1 MNDIILL
8 AVQLGIAVVAFAAG
22 KYIFPKAPKNVAD
35 KLDMLS
41 QWAAQFVVWAK
52 EFMKEQTGE
61 EKMAVVVEKLKEIA
75 DEAGLGVTQDQL
87 KAIAQSAYNAMKA
100 GEKGVGTDTDNAA
113 YYKMGQRQKGSTVN
127 IYTGYS
133 GTTAVAT
140 NNVPDGALEDNP
152 DGSVNVYN
160 EAGEKVGTI
169 SAEEAEAAE
178 QNVGKI
184 VIAEDGGEWL
194 PQRTG

>member
-8 AVQLGIAVVAFAAG
+8 AVQLGIAVAAFAAG
-22 KYIFPKAPKNVAD
+22 KYIFPKVPKTVTD
-35 KLDMLS
+35 KLNVLS

-52 EFMKEQTGE
+52 EFMKKQTGE
-61 EKMAVVVEKLKEIA
+61 EKMAAVVEKLKEIA
-75 DEAGLGVTQDQL
+75 DEAGLDVTEDQL

-100 GEKGVGTDTDNAA
+100 GEKEAETDNAT
-113 YYKMGQRQKGSTVN
+113 YYKVGQREAAKGSTVN

-160 EAGEKVGTI
+160 EDGEKVGTI
-169 SAEEAEAAE
+169 TAEE
-178 QNVGKI
+178 
-184 VIAEDGGEWL
+184 VIAMVH
-194 PQRTG
+194 RIAKN

>member
-1 MNDIILL
+1 MNDITLL
-8 AVQLGIAVVAFAAG
+8 AVQLGIAVAAFVAG
-22 KYIFPKAPKNVAD
+22 KYVFPKVPKTVTD
-35 KLDMLS
+35 KLNMLS

-52 EFMKEQTGE
+52 EFMKKQTGE
-61 EKMAVVVEKLKEIA
+61 EKMAAVVEKLKEIA
-75 DEAGLGVTQDQL
+75 DEAGLDVTEDQL

-100 GEKGVGTDTDNAA
+100 GEKEAETDNAA
-113 YYKMGQRQKGSTVN
+113 YYKAGQRAAAKGSTVN
-127 IYTGYS
+127 IYTGYA

-178 QNVGKI
+178 QNVEKI
-184 VIAEDGGEWL
+184 VIEDGGGE
-194 PQRTG
+194 

>member
-8 AVQLGIAVVAFAAG
+8 AVQLGIAVAAFVAG
-22 KYIFPKAPKNVAD
+22 KYVFLKVPKTVTD
-35 KLDMLS
+35 KLNVLS

-52 EFMKEQTGE
+52 EFMKKQTGE
-61 EKMAVVVEKLKEIA
+61 EKMAAVVEKLKEIA
-75 DEAGLGVTQDQL
+75 DEAGLDVTEDQL
-87 KAIAQSAYNAMKA
+87 KAIAQSAYNALKA
-100 GEKGVGTDTDNAA
+100 GEKEAETAVAT
-113 YYKMGQRQKGSTVN
+113 YYKIGQRAAAKGSTVN
-127 IYTGYS
+127 IYTGYT

-178 QNVGKI
+178 KNVEKI
-184 VIAEDGGEWL
+184 VIEEDGGEWL
-194 PQRTG
+194 PQHTG

>member
-1 MNDIILL
+1 MNDITLL
-8 AVQLGIAVVAFAAG
+8 AVQLGIAVAAFVAG
-22 KYIFPKAPKNVAD
+22 KYVFPKVPKTVTD
-35 KLDMLS
+35 KLNMLS

-52 EFMKEQTGE
+52 EFMKKQTGE
-61 EKMAVVVEKLKEIA
+61 EKMAAVVEKLKEIA
-75 DEAGLGVTQDQL
+75 DEAGLDVTEDQL

-100 GEKGVGTDTDNAA
+100 GEKEAETDNAA
-113 YYKMGQRQKGSTVN
+113 YYKAGQRAAAKGSTVN
-127 IYTGYS
+127 IYTGYA

-178 QNVGKI
+178 QNVEKI
-184 VIAEDGGEWL
+184 VIEDGG
-194 PQRTG
+194 GG

>member
-1 MNDIILL
+1 MNDITLL
-8 AVQLGIAVVAFAAG
+8 AVQLGIAVVAFVAG
-22 KYIFPKAPKNVAD
+22 KYVFPKVPKTVTD
-35 KLDMLS
+35 KLNMLS

-52 EFMKEQTGE
+52 EFMKKQTGE
-61 EKMAVVVEKLKEIA
+61 EKMAAVVEKLKEIA
-75 DEAGLGVTQDQL
+75 DEAGLDVTEDQL

-100 GEKGVGTDTDNAA
+100 GEKEAETDNAA
-113 YYKMGQRQKGSTVN
+113 YYKAGQRAAAKGSTVN
-127 IYTGYS
+127 IYTGYA

-178 QNVGKI
+178 QNVEKI
-184 VIAEDGGEWL
+184 VIEDGGGE
-194 PQRTG
+194 

>member
-8 AVQLGIAVVAFAAG
+8 AVQLGIAVAAFAAG
-22 KYIFPKAPKNVAD
+22 KYIFPNVPKTVID
-35 KLDMLS
+35 KLATISM
-41 QWAAQFVVWAK
+41 WAEKFVVWAK
-52 EFMKEQTGE
+52 EFMKKQTGE
-61 EKMAVVVEKLKEIA
+61 EKMAAVVEKLKEIA
-75 DEAGLGVTQDQL
+75 DEAGLDVTEDQL

-100 GEKGVGTDTDNAA
+100 REKEAETDNAT
-113 YYKMGQRQKGSTVN
+113 YYKVGQRAAAKGSTVN

-160 EAGEKVGTI
+160 EDGEKVGTI
-169 SAEEAEAAE
+169 TAEEAEAAE

-184 VIAEDGGEWL
+184 VIEEDGGK
-194 PQRTG
+194 

>member
-8 AVQLGIAVVAFAAG
+8 AVQLGIAVAAFVAG
-22 KYIFPKAPKNVAD
+22 KYVFLKVPKTVTD
-35 KLDMLS
+35 KLNVLS

-52 EFMKEQTGE
+52 EFMKKQTGE
-61 EKMAVVVEKLKEIA
+61 EKMAAVVEKLKEIA
-75 DEAGLGVTQDQL
+75 DEAGLDVTEDQL
-87 KAIAQSAYNAMKA
+87 KAIAQSAYNALKA
-100 GEKGVGTDTDNAA
+100 GEKEAETAVAT
-113 YYKMGQRQKGSTVN
+113 YYKIGQRAAAKGSTVN
-127 IYTGYS
+127 IYTGYT

-160 EAGEKVGTI
+160 EAGEKVGII

-178 QNVGKI
+178 KNVEKI
-184 VIAEDGGEWL
+184 VIEEDGGEWL
-194 PQRTG
+194 PQHTG

>member
-1 MNDIILL
+1 M
-8 AVQLGIAVVAFAAG
+8 
-22 KYIFPKAPKNVAD
+22 
-35 KLDMLS
+35 
-41 QWAAQFVVWAK
+41 WAEKFVVWAK
-52 EFMKEQTGE
+52 EFMKKQTGE
-61 EKMAVVVEKLKEIA
+61 EKMAAVVEKLKEIA
-75 DEAGLGVTQDQL
+75 DEAGLDVTEDQL

-100 GEKGVGTDTDNAA
+100 REKEAETDNAT
-113 YYKMGQRQKGSTVN
+113 YYKVGQRAAAKGSTVN

-160 EAGEKVGTI
+160 EDGEKVGTI
-169 SAEEAEAAE
+169 TAEEAEAAE

-184 VIAEDGGEWL
+184 VIEEDGGK
-194 PQRTG
+194 

>member
-8 AVQLGIAVVAFAAG
+8 AVQLGIAVAAFAAG
-22 KYIFPKAPKNVAD
+22 KYIFPKVPKTVTD
-35 KLDMLS
+35 KLNMLS

-52 EFMKEQTGE
+52 EFMKKQTGE
-61 EKMAVVVEKLKEIA
+61 EKMAAVVEKLKEIA
-75 DEAGLGVTQDQL
+75 DEAGLDVAEDQL

-100 GEKGVGTDTDNAA
+100 GEKEAETDNAT
-113 YYKMGQRQKGSTVN
+113 YYKVGQREAAKGSTVN

-160 EAGEKVGTI
+160 EDGEKVGTI
-169 SAEEAEAAE
+169 TAEEAEAAE

-184 VIAEDGGEWL
+184 VIEEDGGK
-194 PQRTG
+194 